1 MKKIRWC
8 IIGAGGIADRR
19 SIPAMLLDPKNEIV
33 AVMDAVPAVAQAI
46 AEKYGVPH
54 HFSDAEEMLKAVDSD
69 AVYIATPVFCHYEQ
83 AVLALKHKRHVFMEK
98 PITLSAKEGKKL
110 LDAFKK
116 AGKQLMI
123 GYMMGYHNLHMKAR
137 EIIQSGG
144 LGDVNLFK
152 MQFTCWYPDIPGAWR
167 QKRAL
172 SGGGA
177 IMDLAVH
184 CMELFTSITG
194 EDFEKCTAYFTTKT
208 FQYEVEDS
216 AVITFKSEKGIL
228 GHIDV
233 NFNVPDNA
241 ATGKMEIYGTAG
253 SIITEG
259 TLAQEEIGKM
269 KYIYSPQGEYE
280 AQQQRVTGKAVTYR
294 GKGGNMYT
302 KQFAAFGKLLLSG
315 KLDYTNAER
324 ALRIQELCDQMYKH
338 NQY

>member
-1 MKKIRWC
+1 MKKVRWC

-19 SIPAMLLDPKNEIV
+19 SIPGMLLDPQNEIV
-33 AVMDAVPAVAQAI
+33 AVMDTVPAVAQKV
-46 AEKYGVPH
+46 AEKYGFPH
-54 HFSDAEEMLKAVDSD
+54 YFSDAEEMLKTVDSD
-69 AVYIATPVFCHYEQ
+69 AVYIATPVFCHYDQ
-83 AVLALKHKRHVFMEK
+83 AMLALKHGRHVFMEK
-98 PITLSAKEGKKL
+98 PITLGAKEGKKL
-110 LDAFKK
+110 LNAFKK

-123 GYMMGYHNLHMKAR
+123 GYMMGYHNLHVKAR
-137 EIIQSGG
+137 NLIQSGG
-144 LGDVNLFK
+144 IGDVNLFK
-152 MQFTCWYPDIPGAWR
+152 LQFTCWYPDIPGAWR
-167 QKRAL
+167 QTRAY

-208 FQYEVEDS
+208 FNYEVEDS

-253 SIITEG
+253 SIVTEG
-259 TLAQEEIGKM
+259 TLSQEEVGRM
-269 KYIYSPQGEYE
+269 KYIYSPQGDYE
-280 AQQQRVTGKAVTYR
+280 AQQNRISGKAQTYY

-302 KQFAAFGKLLLSG
+302 KQFAAFGKLILSG
-315 KLDYTNAER
+315 KTDYTNAER
-324 ALRIQELCDQMYKH
+324 ALRIQELCDEMYKH
-338 NQY
+338 NHY

>member
-1 MKKIRWC
+1 MKKVRWC

-19 SIPAMLLDPKNEIV
+19 SIPGMLLDPQNEIV
-33 AVMDAVPAVAQAI
+33 AVMDTVPAVAQKV
-46 AEKYGVPH
+46 AEKYGFPH
-54 HFSDAEEMLKAVDSD
+54 YFSDAEEMLKTVDSD
-69 AVYIATPVFCHYEQ
+69 AVYIATPVFCHYDQ
-83 AVLALKHKRHVFMEK
+83 AMLALKHGRHVFMEK
-98 PITLSAKEGKKL
+98 PITLGAKDGKKL
-110 LDAFKK
+110 LNAFKK

-123 GYMMGYHNLHMKAR
+123 GYMMGYHNLHVKAR
-137 EIIQSGG
+137 NLIQSGG
-144 LGDVNLFK
+144 IGDVNLFK
-152 MQFTCWYPDIPGAWR
+152 LQFTCWYPDIPGAWR
-167 QKRAL
+167 QTRAY

-208 FQYEVEDS
+208 FHYEVEDS

-253 SIITEG
+253 SIVTEG
-259 TLAQEEIGKM
+259 TLSQEEVGRM
-269 KYIYSPQGEYE
+269 KYIYSPQGDYE
-280 AQQQRVTGKAVTYR
+280 AQQNRISGKAQTYY

-302 KQFAAFGKLLLSG
+302 KQFAAFGKLILSG
-315 KLDYTNAER
+315 KTDYSNAER
-324 ALRIQELCDQMYKH
+324 ALRIQELCDEMYKH
-338 NQY
+338 NHY

>member
-1 MKKIRWC
+1 MKKVRWC

-19 SIPAMLLDPKNEIV
+19 SIPGMLLDPQNEIV
-33 AVMDAVPAVAQAI
+33 AVMDTVPAVAQKV
-46 AEKYGVPH
+46 AEKYGFPH
-54 HFSDAEEMLKAVDSD
+54 YFSDAEEMLKTVDSD
-69 AVYIATPVFCHYEQ
+69 AVYIATPVFCHYDQ
-83 AVLALKHKRHVFMEK
+83 AMLALKHGRHVFMEK
-98 PITLSAKEGKKL
+98 PITLGAKDGKKL
-110 LDAFKK
+110 LNAFKK

-123 GYMMGYHNLHMKAR
+123 GYMMGYHNLHVKAR
-137 EIIQSGG
+137 NLIQSGG
-144 LGDVNLFK
+144 IGDVNLFK
-152 MQFTCWYPDIPGAWR
+152 LQFTCWYPDIPGAWR
-167 QKRAL
+167 QTRAY

-208 FQYEVEDS
+208 FNYEVEDS

-253 SIITEG
+253 SIVTEG
-259 TLAQEEIGKM
+259 TLSQEEVGRM
-269 KYIYSPQGEYE
+269 KYIYSPQGDYE
-280 AQQQRVTGKAVTYR
+280 AQQNRISGKAQTYY

-302 KQFAAFGKLLLSG
+302 KQFAAFGKLILSG
-315 KLDYTNAER
+315 TTDYTNAER
-324 ALRIQELCDQMYKH
+324 ALRIQELCDEMYKH
-338 NQY
+338 NHY

>member
-1 MKKIRWC
+1 
-8 IIGAGGIADRR
+8 
-19 SIPAMLLDPKNEIV
+19 
-33 AVMDAVPAVAQAI
+33 
-46 AEKYGVPH
+46 
-54 HFSDAEEMLKAVDSD
+54 
-69 AVYIATPVFCHYEQ
+69 
-83 AVLALKHKRHVFMEK
+83 MEK
-98 PITLSAKEGKKL
+98 PITLGAKDGKKL
-110 LDAFKK
+110 LNAFKK

-123 GYMMGYHNLHMKAR
+123 GYMMGYHNLHVKAR
-137 EIIQSGG
+137 NLIQSGG
-144 LGDVNLFK
+144 IGDVNLFK
-152 MQFTCWYPDIPGAWR
+152 LQFTCWYPDIPGAWR
-167 QKRAL
+167 QTRAY

-269 KYIYSPQGEYE
+269 KYIYSPQGDYE

-302 KQFAAFGKLLLSG
+302 KQFAAFGKLILSG

-324 ALRIQELCDQMYKH
+324 ALRIQELCDEMYKH

>member
-1 MKKIRWC
+1 MKKVRWC

-19 SIPAMLLDPKNEIV
+19 SIPGMLLDPQNEIV
-33 AVMDAVPAVAQAI
+33 AVMDAVPAVAQAV
-46 AEKYGVPH
+46 AEKYGFANY
-54 HFSDAEEMLKAVDSD
+54 FSDAEEMLKAVPSD

-83 AVLALKHKRHVFMEK
+83 AMLALKYGRNVFMEK
-98 PITLSAKEGKKL
+98 PITLSYKEGKKL

-116 AGKQLMI
+116 AGKQLTI
-123 GYMMGYHNLHMKAR
+123 GYMMGYHNLHQKAKR
-137 EIIQSGG
+137 IIETGG

-152 MQFTCWYPDIPGAWR
+152 LQFTCWYPDIPGAWR
-167 QKRAL
+167 QTKAY

-194 EDFEKCTAYFTTKT
+194 EDYEKVTAYFTTKT
-208 FQYEVEDS
+208 FNYEVEDS

-259 TLAQEEIGKM
+259 TLSQEEGGKL
-269 KYIYSPQGEYE
+269 KYIYSPQGDYE
-280 AQQQRVTGKAVTYR
+280 AQQQRIIGKPQTFY

-302 KQFAAFGKLLLSG
+302 KQFAAFGKLVLSG
-315 KLDYTNAER
+315 KPDYTNAER
-324 ALRIQELCDQMYKH
+324 ALRIQQLCDEMYKH

>member
-1 MKKIRWC
+1 MKKVRWC

-19 SIPAMLLDPKNEIV
+19 SIPGMLLDPKNDIV
-33 AVMDAVPAVAQAI
+33 AVMDTVPAVAQAV

-54 HFSDAEEMLKAVDSD
+54 HFSDAAEMLKAVDSD

-83 AVLALKHKRHVFMEK
+83 AMLALKHKRHVFMEK

-123 GYMMGYHNLHMKAR
+123 GYMMGHHNLHVKAR
-137 EIIQSGG
+137 DIIKSGG

-152 MQFTCWYPDIPGAWR
+152 LQFTCWYPDIPGAWR
-167 QKRAL
+167 QTRAL

-208 FQYEVEDS
+208 FNYEVEDS

-253 SIITEG
+253 SIVTEG

-269 KYIYSPQGEYE
+269 KYIYSPQGDYE
-280 AQQQRVTGKAVTYR
+280 AQQQRVSGKAVTYR

-302 KQFAAFGKLLLSG
+302 KQFAAFGKLILSG

-324 ALRIQELCDQMYKH
+324 ALRIQELCDQM
-338 NQY
+338 

>member
-1 MKKIRWC
+1 MKKVRWC

-19 SIPAMLLDPKNEIV
+19 SIPGMLLDPQNEIV
-33 AVMDAVPAVAQAI
+33 AVMDTVPAVAQKV
-46 AEKYGVPH
+46 AEKYGFPH
-54 HFSDAEEMLKAVDSD
+54 YFSDAEEMLKAVDSD
-69 AVYIATPVFCHYEQ
+69 AVYIATPVFCHYDQ
-83 AVLALKHKRHVFMEK
+83 AMLALKHGRHVFMEK
-98 PITLSAKEGKKL
+98 PITLGAKEGKKL
-110 LDAFKK
+110 LNAFKK

-123 GYMMGYHNLHMKAR
+123 GYMMGYHNLHVKAR
-137 EIIQSGG
+137 NLIQSGG
-144 LGDVNLFK
+144 IGDVNLFK
-152 MQFTCWYPDIPGAWR
+152 LQFTCWYPDIPGAWR
-167 QKRAL
+167 QTRAY

-208 FQYEVEDS
+208 FNYEVEDS

-253 SIITEG
+253 SIVTEG
-259 TLAQEEIGKM
+259 TLSQEEVGRM
-269 KYIYSPQGEYE
+269 KYIYSPQGDYE
-280 AQQQRVTGKAVTYR
+280 AQQNRISGKAQTYY

-302 KQFAAFGKLLLSG
+302 KQFAAFGKLILSG
-315 KLDYTNAER
+315 KTDYTNAER
-324 ALRIQELCDQMYKH
+324 ALRIQELCDEMYKH
-338 NQY
+338 NHY